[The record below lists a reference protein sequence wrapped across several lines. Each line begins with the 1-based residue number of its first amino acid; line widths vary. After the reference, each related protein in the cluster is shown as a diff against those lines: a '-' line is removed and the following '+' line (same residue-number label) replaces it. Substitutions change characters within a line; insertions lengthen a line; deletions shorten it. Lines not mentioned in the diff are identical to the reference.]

1 LSERVAKMGDWQS
14 IPLVASFWLG
24 LLTSISP
31 CPLATNLAALGF
43 VSREV
48 ARPGAVVVSGLLYT
62 LGRALAYLL
71 IAVAVVSGLL
81 AIPATSYFLQHH
93 LHQLLGPLLVV
104 VGAILLDLVPLP
116 VPTNRLGLWTAER
129 AQRWGWFAA
138 LALGFV
144 FALSFCPVSAALYF
158 GALIPLCVKSGF
170 YLPYPLIYGIGTA
183 VPVVA
188 IAFALA
194 RGANAAGAWLNRLS
208 QMEKAFRVGTGVLLT
223 GLGIYL
229 SGSAI
234 FRWW

>member
-1 LSERVAKMGDWQS
+1 MGDWQS

-158 GALIPLCVKSGF
+158 GALVPLCVKSGF
-170 YLPYPLIYGIGTA
+170 TYLT
-183 VPVVA
+183 
-188 IAFALA
+188 
-194 RGANAAGAWLNRLS
+194 R
-208 QMEKAFRVGTGVLLT
+208 
-223 GLGIYL
+223 
-229 SGSAI
+229 
-234 FRWW
+234 

>member
-1 LSERVAKMGDWQS
+1 MNDVQLV
-14 IPLVASFWLG
+14 PLVAALWLG

-43 VSREV
+43 VSRQV
-48 ARPGAVVVSGLLYT
+48 TAPGIVVVWGLLYT

-71 IAVAVVSGLL
+71 IAVGVVSGLL
-81 AIPATSYFLQHH
+81 AIPATSHFLQHH
-93 LHQLLGPLLVV
+93 LHKLLGPLLVV
-104 VGAILLDLVPLP
+104 VGAVLLDLVPLP
-116 VPTNRLGLWTAER
+116 MPSNRLGSWTAER
-129 AQRWGWFAA
+129 AERLGGWAA

-158 GALIPLCVKSGF
+158 GALIPLCARGGF

-183 VPVVA
+183 APVVA
-188 IAFALA
+188 IAIVLA
-194 RGANAAGAWLNRLS
+194 RGVHAAGAWLNRLS
-208 QMEKAFRVGTGVLLT
+208 QMEKVFRVGTGVLLI

>member
-1 LSERVAKMGDWQS
+1 MDDIRSVPVVAA
-14 IPLVASFWLG
+14 LWLG

-43 VSREV
+43 VSRQV
-48 ARPGAVVVSGLLYT
+48 TSPSIVMLSGLLYT

-71 IAVAVVSGLL
+71 IAVTVVSGLL

-93 LHQLLGPLLVV
+93 LHKLLGPLLVI
-104 VGAILLDLVPLP
+104 VGAVLLELIPLP
-116 VPTNRLGLWTAER
+116 VPSNRLGLWVSERAER
-129 AQRWGWFAA
+129 LGGWAA
-138 LALGFV
+138 LVLGFV

-158 GALIPLCVKSGF
+158 GALIPLCARSGF
-170 YLPYPLIYGIGTA
+170 YYLYPVVFGVGTA

-188 IAFALA
+188 IAIALA
-194 RGANAAGAWLNRLS
+194 RGARAAGSWLNKLS
-208 QMEKAFRVGTGVLLT
+208 QMEKAFRTGTGVLLI